1 MCLVAPDAM
10 GGQPNLSAR
19 PFRLLGDIMN
29 TPEFPLDDATRE
41 RLISLY
47 TRKFSAATTTEHK
60 TRYWIQLTEL
70 INGRS
75 PEQIAKMEDEI
86 V

>member
-1 MCLVAPDAM
+1 MFGSSRRYGRAANTVRPPFYLI
-10 GGQPNLSAR
+10 GGVM
-19 PFRLLGDIMN
+19 LLEQI
-29 TPEFPLDDATRE
+29 PLDDATRE

-47 TRKFSAATTTEHK
+47 VKKLSTAFTIEQKI
-60 TRYWIQLTEL
+60 RYWTVLEQL

-75 PEQIAKMEDEI
+75 PAQIKLMEDEI